1 MKGKMMKAKKWIA
14 VMAAG
19 AMAMSILSGCGNSG
33 TSSDQSR
40 ADETTT
46 AAQEEKGTEVSQTGE
61 NAAEIKETLEETG
74 TAAESQSAG
83 NDRPQGGKT
92 LVVYYSASGHTE
104 DVAKVIADAAE
115 DR

>member
-40 ADETTT
+40 ADET
-46 AAQEEKGTEVSQTGE
+46 QC
-61 NAAEIKETLEETG
+61 
-74 TAAESQSAG
+74 
-83 NDRPQGGKT
+83 
-92 LVVYYSASGHTE
+92 H
-104 DVAKVIADAAE
+104 
-115 DR
+115 